1 MDGQRTPLPPRF
13 PTPEISKTSQ
23 FGGLMHVLPTRQQF
37 LWPIL
42 SHKKVFDHQILP
54 LYSCCLPTKKTFQRT
69 PGRSRL
75 PGPPLGVP
83 RGPAAALGHLQVDE
97 MPSLPWRGRRARS
110 TRRAWSNKRGVEK
123 VTTNEFL
130 IAQWVILSWNPWVG
144 RMARQ
149 PVELTRCVFSKKN
162 EPADIGVYHLLI
174 SIYFYTHMYMCTIY
188 YNIIYI
194 YICRYIHAHK
204 HIDIDIQEN
213 KFSRSDT
220 WAFHQPGIRIEHGEH
235 GTSVGLQAK

>member
-1 MDGQRTPLPPRF
+1 MGGTFSSSEMSLSGRKLIVKELHFLQDSRPLRF
-13 PTPEISKTSQ
+13 PKRHSLGGSCMCYLPGSNF
-23 FGGLMHVLPTRQQF
+23 FGPFYHTKKSLTIKFYRYTVVVYLPT
-37 LWPIL
+37 
-42 SHKKVFDHQILP
+42 
-54 LYSCCLPTKKTFQRT
+54 KTFQRT

-130 IAQWVILSWNPWVG
+130 IAQWVILSWKSMGWSHG
-144 RMARQ
+144 KA
-149 PVELTRCVFSKKN
+149 TRWTHQMCFSKKN

-194 YICRYIHAHK
+194 
-204 HIDIDIQEN
+204 
-213 KFSRSDT
+213 
-220 WAFHQPGIRIEHGEH
+220 
-235 GTSVGLQAK
+235 